1 MEMIFALV
9 GIVVGGLIT
18 WWAARYYYEKASRDL
33 AAEANELKRLNT
45 LILQGLESAG
55 LGVEY
60 SRDDE
65 GNIRGM
71 VIKASANLQAGATLS
86 AVGAVAPKQD
96 ENSDQ

>member
-1 MEMIFALV
+1 MEMIFALI
-9 GIVVGGLIT
+9 GIVVGGLTT

-45 LILQGLESAG
+45 LILRGLESAG
-55 LGVEY
+55 LVEY

-71 VIKASANLQAGATLS
+71 VIKAFANLQAGATFS
-86 AVGAVAPKQD
+86 GVGAVAPKQD